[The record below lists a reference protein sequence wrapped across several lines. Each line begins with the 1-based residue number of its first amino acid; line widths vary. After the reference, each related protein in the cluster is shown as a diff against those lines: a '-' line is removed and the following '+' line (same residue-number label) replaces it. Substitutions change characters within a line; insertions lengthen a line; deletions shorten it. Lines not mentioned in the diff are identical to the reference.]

1 MNFGSVCTVLLLAT
15 SSTFAGAAL
24 LSLGMRLGGR
34 GWRQRTGIVRAV
46 HGVTAL
52 CWLVHF
58 TWVVAYSTQYGVWS
72 GLVAFAVASLLIAA
86 IGGTLAFTLAPARPA
101 LGAVLPL
108 LLGFYW
114 FLTFPLL
121 RWRFPQ
127 DYFSTDDLGQRAI
140 ALACGSAALF
150 LVVYRRKR

>member
-1 MNFGSVCTVLLLAT
+1 MSVTLLLAVSGT
-15 SSTFAGAAL
+15 LAGATL

-34 GWRQRTGIVRAV
+34 GWRQRIGAVRAV
-46 HGVTAL
+46 HGVAAL

-58 TWVVAYSTQYGVWS
+58 TWVVAYSRQYGVWS
-72 GLVAFAVASLLIAA
+72 GLVAFAGASLLIAA
-86 IGGTLAFTLAPARPA
+86 AVCVLAFKSAPGRAFD
-101 LGAVLPL
+101 AVLPL

-127 DYFSTDDLGQRAI
+127 DYFSTDDLGQAAI

-150 LVVYRRKR
+150 LVVYRHKR